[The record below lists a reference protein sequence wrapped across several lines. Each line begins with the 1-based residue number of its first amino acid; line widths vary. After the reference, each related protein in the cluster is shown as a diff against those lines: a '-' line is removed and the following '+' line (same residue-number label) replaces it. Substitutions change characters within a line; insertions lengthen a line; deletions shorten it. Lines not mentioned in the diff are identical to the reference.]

1 MPHEYIPICATII
14 GVQGESLAASRKLLV
29 PPKMYAPL
37 NRTKHPTRIKN
48 AYKLA
53 FSPALLVLSSPKAPV
68 LGPVNKPQAAVTM
81 SNCQIMKIILF
92 GLNLRPKIIW
102 IIILAKYTNP
112 RTRNKYRH
120 FLLNLFISHHL
131 FLRNKHRTIS
141 TFQSSQGL
149 Y

>member
-1 MPHEYIPICATII
+1 MIHEYIPICATII
-14 GVQGESLAASRKLLV
+14 GVQGESLAASRKLFV

-37 NRTKHPTRIKN
+37 NRNIHPTRSRN

-68 LGPVNKPQAAVTM
+68 LGLDNKPQAAVTM

-102 IIILAKYTNP
+102 IIVLANNTNP
-112 RTRNKYRH
+112 RTNTKYRH
-120 FLLNLFISHHL
+120 FLLKTFIRYHL
-131 FLRNKHRTIS
+131 FL
-141 TFQSSQGL
+141 QSKMSCPSVETN
-149 Y
+149 